1 MFTIAKQK
9 LSNFFKGFTLIELLL
24 VLFLIGMAFVA
35 PTAVFC
41 IVMGYFV
48 IKLFMKFIS
57 LYKTLRKV

>member
-9 LSNFFKGFTLIELLL
+9 LSKFFKGFTLIELLL

-35 PTAVFC
+35 PTVVFY

-57 LYKTLRKV
+57 LFKASQEV

>member
-9 LSNFFKGFTLIELLL
+9 LSKFFKGFTLIELLL

-35 PTAVFC
+35 PTVVFC

-57 LYKTLRKV
+57 LFKTL

>member
-35 PTAVFC
+35 PTVVFY
-41 IVMGYFV
+41 IVIGYFV

-57 LYKTLRKV
+57 LFKTLRKV